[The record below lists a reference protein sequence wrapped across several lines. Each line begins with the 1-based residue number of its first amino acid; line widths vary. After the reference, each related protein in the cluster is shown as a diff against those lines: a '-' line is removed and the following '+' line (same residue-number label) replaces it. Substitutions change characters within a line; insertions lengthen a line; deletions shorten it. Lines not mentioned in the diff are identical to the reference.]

1 MAENRESTS
10 TRYNAKGLL
19 LGLTALCLAGVA
31 VWFAYAQFFTKGLE
45 RLPSKICEG
54 TVERDTVTQVLPSA
68 RSAEE
73 GSKRGNPGDDQVFSC
88 HVATSGDSSLLGR
101 SWVRPVS
108 KADWLESYGG
118 SGGNSQVIRTSVG
131 GIEALAQ
138 LDTEQAAVYVPC
150 VSPALSSGDASDDYA
165 VITRL
170 EAGGDLKATGAALRQ
185 NLTDIAYQLT
195 KHAYKLAKCQGSRD
209 FPEELPRYEDG

>member
-19 LGLTALCLAGVA
+19 LSLTVLCLVGVA
-31 VWFAYAQFFTKGLE
+31 AWFMYAQFFTKGLE
-45 RLPSKICEG
+45 RLPAKICEG
-54 TVERDTVTQVLPSA
+54 AVERDTVIQVLPAA

-73 GSKRGNPGDDQVFSC
+73 GARRGNSGNDQVFSC
-88 HVATSGDSSLLGR
+88 HVSTSDDSSLLGR

-108 KADWLESYGG
+108 KADWLASYGG
-118 SGGNSQVIRTSVG
+118 SGGNNQVIHKSVG

-150 VSPALSSGDASDDYA
+150 VSSALSSGDASDDYA
-165 VITRL
+165 VITSL
-170 EAGGDLKATGAALRQ
+170 EAGGDLKETGTALRQ
-185 NLTDIAYQLT
+185 SLTDIAYQLT
-195 KHAYKLAKCQGSRD
+195 KHAYKLAECEGPRD
-209 FPEELPRYEDG
+209 FPEELPR

>member
-54 TVERDTVTQVLPSA
+54 TVERDTVIQVLPSA

-88 HVATSGDSSLLGR
+88 NVATSGDSSLLGR

-118 SGGNSQVIRTSVG
+118 SGGNSQVIHTSVG

-150 VSPALSSGDASDDYA
+150 VSPALSSDNASDDYA

-209 FPEELPRYEDG
+209 FPGELPRYEDG